1 MIDNL
6 IALLESIE
14 WFLSIVLADVVA
26 IGIWWLIKE
35 RTDSNISFRHRM
47 KSWRFNCLAILYQE
61 VRDARLSGTQ
71 ENEIQALMKEK
82 YEKKAFAFMLHDAN
96 SHSQLEDLAFIGNI
110 INNEEALRR
119 FARTPTFGKKEYN
132 AICCLIGDKEKEK
145 KARNAVFTILKD
157 KSEQSVDRAM
167 IWLPDLL
174 QNYIPNQEGE
184 DEGKKISMS
193 ENHYSIVQYCKCV
206 YFRDDLTQN
215 EFIDCVKALGELYPK
230 IRYPSGDGQS
240 TKYSRVAIPK
250 KKREKAMLDRIEEL
264 SKQG

>member
-1 MIDNL
+1 MIDSL

-96 SHSQLEDLAFIGNI
+96 SPSQLGDLAFIGNI
-110 INNEEALRR
+110 INNEEALLR
-119 FARTPTFGKKEYN
+119 FASTPTFGKKEYN

-145 KARNAVFTILKD
+145 EARNAVFTILKD
-157 KSEQSVDRAM
+157 KSKQSVDSAM
-167 IWLPDLL
+167 IWLPKLL
-174 QNYIPNQEGE
+174 SEPFVEAPESSKKPKAVENTYTIFYLFKGTFFDECVTVEEYKKTISLLKQVYPNINISLSGHSSDWANYTMDTYPR
-184 DEGKKISMS
+184 GK
-193 ENHYSIVQYCKCV
+193 V
-206 YFRDDLTQN
+206 L
-215 EFIDCVKALGELYPK
+215 LGVIQGTLA
-230 IRYPSGDGQS
+230 S
-240 TKYSRVAIPK
+240 TRT
-250 KKREKAMLDRIEEL
+250 
-264 SKQG
+264 